1 MGGSRAGHYDNIG
14 KKSSFFN
21 VNSEQKSKRIKF
33 PSAARP
39 ILKILDLTHS
49 M

>member
-21 VNSEQKSKRIKF
+21 VNLEQKSKRIKF
-33 PSAARP
+33 PSAASP